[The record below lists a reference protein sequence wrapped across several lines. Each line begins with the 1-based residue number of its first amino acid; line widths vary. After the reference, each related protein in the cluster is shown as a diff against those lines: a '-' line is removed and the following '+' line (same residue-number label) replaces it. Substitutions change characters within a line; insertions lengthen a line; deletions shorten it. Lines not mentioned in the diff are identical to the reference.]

1 MAKDQSPY
9 KILLIQDNAE
19 DFQIMQKMLHKRIS
33 SPIIVHA
40 TDFEQAKHALAHS
53 SFDIT
58 FLDLDLK
65 GNKDRDLISEIGK
78 VIDLCKV
85 IILLDEKYR
94 DYEQELLSLNISDY
108 IIKGEMNSWLVYKSI
123 VHAIEKNKILLTLK
137 ESRKRYTD
145 LFQLSPMPMWIY
157 NVETLKFRT
166 VNNAAIRK
174 YGYSK
179 EEFEEMTL
187 KDIRPAGDV
196 QKLDEAIEF
205 LRSHD
210 KLFSSGLYRHQKKD
224 GEIIYVELVS
234 NIIYI
239 SHEKHVLVAANDIT
253 ERVRYIQDI
262 EEKNKKLQD
271 IAFTQSHIVRAPLAN
286 MMGILHLAKDIDMKS
301 PEGTQ
306 LLEHFITC
314 GNQLD
319 KSIRE
324 IVEKANQ

>member
-9 KILLIQDNAE
+9 RILLIQDNAE

-33 SPIIVHA
+33 SPLVMHA
-40 TDFEQAKHALAHS
+40 ANLQQAKSALAHS
-53 SFDIT
+53 SFDIIL
-58 FLDLDLK
+58 LDLDLQE
-65 GNKDRDLISEIGK
+65 NNEEELVSEIGK
-78 VIDLCKV
+78 FSDLCKV
-85 IILLDEKYR
+85 IILSDEKYK
-94 DYEQELLSLNISDY
+94 DYEQELLSLGTTDY

-157 NVETLKFRT
+157 NVETLRFRT

-179 EEFEEMTL
+179 EEFEKMTIR
-187 KDIRPAGDV
+187 DIRPAEDIHE
-196 QKLDEAIEF
+196 LDEAVDF
-205 LRSHD
+205 VKNHD

-224 GEIIYVELVS
+224 GEIIFVELVS

-239 SHEKHVLVAANDIT
+239 SHEKHVLVASNDIT